1 MATKAELAEGL
12 LIESDRGDRKR
23 GRFVLLGERGTR
35 RSTLVGRLRELVSAT
50 AKRADEGFGKASKS
64 VLLISSDNAEELET
78 VRSFVALLQ
87 NRLEE
92 YKDSEMERLIEAAM
106 PQLSERP
113 HPAILEQARRNAEFR
128 TDFFAHYDV
137 LDAEQVHAMY
147 GSKADNTAA
156 LAGRW
161 RSARRIFGLE
171 HQGKTFYPA
180 FQFDTSGKPKA
191 VVARILEA
199 LGDRSGWQI
208 ASWFTAPNGWLSDD
222 QCPVDVMDADPDAVV
237 DAARASTEPNLF

>member
-1 MATKAELAEGL
+1 MATKAELAQGL
-12 LIESDRGDRKR
+12 LIESGRDDRKR
-23 GRFVLLGERGTR
+23 GRFVLLGERGTGK
-35 RSTLVGRLRELVSAT
+35 STLAGRLRELLSAAT
-50 AKRADEGFGKASKS
+50 ERGDEGLKEASKS
-64 VLLISSDNAEELET
+64 VLLMSSDNVEELET
-78 VRSFVALLQ
+78 IQAFVALLQ
-87 NRLEE
+87 SRLKGYE
-92 YKDSEMERLIEAAM
+92 DSEMERLIEAAM

-128 TDFFAHYDV
+128 ADFLARYDV

-161 RSARRIFGLE
+161 RGARRIFGLE
-171 HQGKTFYPA
+171 HEGKTLYPA
-180 FQFDTSGKPKA
+180 FQFDTNGKPKA

-208 ASWFTAPNGWLSDD
+208 TSWFTAPNGWLSDD
-222 QCPVDVMDADPDAVV
+222 QCPVDLMDTDPDAVV
-237 DAARASTEPNLF
+237 DAARAVTEPNLF